1 MVKEKMMVPS
11 VLMSEVSDY
20 NQSVRIVA
28 ILHQEHK
35 TYQVDDASWVG
46 LLGGLL
52 GEEQEAL
59 AGVGSPSGILV
70 GNFGLFP
77 AEIACKVLRLDS
89 VRSEVEELLLEDETP
104 KWQALSATISS
115 TVDKCID
122 AAMREIVPNPRTT
135 Q

>member
-20 NQSVRIVA
+20 NQNVRIIV
-28 ILHQEHK
+28 ILLHEHK
-35 TYQVDDASWVG
+35 NNEHETYQVDDASWVG

-52 GEEQEAL
+52 GEEQETL

-70 GNFGLFP
+70 GNFGLLP

-89 VRSEVEELLLEDETP
+89 VGSEVEELLLEDETP
-104 KWQALSATISS
+104 K
-115 TVDKCID
+115 
-122 AAMREIVPNPRTT
+122 R
-135 Q
+135 